1 VEVRGAEVLRWLK
14 AVLLSA
20 DDRQTIL
27 ADNVLAT
34 ILALQQS
41 GAPLRDVLRDG
52 EVFCKVLNVLRPEA
66 VPPPTSST
74 IRLKQLANLISY
86 KQACLKLGMP
96 EPDTLPPAEW
106 LKGSDFSSLIAH
118 IVALCRIFPEAPSFT
133 PASDATGRPRRL
145 SQVQPK
151 SNMREVMASQA
162 LNNVSSAGIKSAA
175 KKLTM
180 ANNAAALFKAE
191 GRSRSASVDYKGSAG
206 THSFA
211 EAEAIAFTR
220 HVNKTLAKDEVAA
233 VLLPI
238 AESPID
244 LFEVM
249 RDGIIFCALID
260 NAVPGMVDMRCVHT
274 GRLAPLSVFEV
285 TENLNL
291 AISAAMAIGCRVV
304 NIGSGDIMMGSPH
317 LVLGLMWQIVK
328 ATMMRQV
335 NLKATPALIH
345 LVGEAED
352 PKEALRE
359 LLALPPEKVLLRWA
373 NYQLQRSGRLDT
385 KVTNFGSNLK
395 DSTVYAALLEAV
407 TPTDARLCNFLSEV
421 RAEGNMT
428 ARATK
433 VLETAAKVGVTQF
446 KITAGDIVNGNEKLN
461 MAFTAAIFN
470 ALPGLETPNEASE
483 ALLAMNE
490 DDEDSGR
497 EERSFRMWI
506 NSLGLDTQVSDTVSE
521 MRSGVLI
528 LQVMDAVKPGSVN
541 WSKVNLSP
549 TNIHQKVINCN
560 YAVSLGLSK
569 MFGFSLVGIQGKDVT
584 DGNAKLI
591 LALTWQL
598 MRYHVIRF
606 LSLGKAAHGKEIE
619 EADVVAWANGRVAAA
634 SADGRG
640 LSCEPI
646 SSFKDPSLASGRFMI
661 ELLRA
666 VQPRAVVDLSLVASG
681 TSDDERMLNAKFAL
695 SIARKIGCVVF
706 MLWEDVVEVK
716 SKMMLVFFATIMARH
731 Q

>member
-1 VEVRGAEVLRWLK
+1 M
-14 AVLLSA
+14 
-20 DDRQTIL
+20 
-27 ADNVLAT
+27 
-34 ILALQQS
+34 LALQQND
-41 GAPLRDVLRDG
+41 APLREVLRNG
-52 EVFCKVLNVLRPEA
+52 EILCKVLNALRPKA
-66 VPPPTSST
+66 VPPPSSST
-74 IRLKQLANLISY
+74 MRLKQLANLTSY
-86 KQACLKLGMP
+86 KQACIKLGMP
-96 EPDTLPPAEW
+96 EPYTLAEAPW
-106 LKGSDFSSLIAH
+106 LDGSDLSPLIAH
-118 IVALCRIFPEAPSFT
+118 IVALCRIFPEASSFK
-133 PASDATGRPRRL
+133 PASAPTGRPKRL
-145 SQVQPK
+145 SVVQPK

-162 LNNVSSAGIKSAA
+162 LNTVSSSPRGSEGIKSAA
-175 KKLTM
+175 KKFNM
-180 ANNAAALFKAE
+180 ANKAVALFRTE
-191 GRSRSASVDYKGSAG
+191 GTRGRGASSDYAMSTGSGG

-220 HVNKTLAKDEVAA
+220 HVNKTLVKDEAA
-233 VLLPI
+233 AGLLPI
-238 AESPID
+238 AESSMD
-244 LFEVM
+244 LFEVVK
-249 RDGIIFCALID
+249 DGIIFCALI
-260 NAVPGMVDMRCVHT
+260 NHAVPETVDMRCVHT
-274 GRLAPLSVFEV
+274 GKVAPLSVYEV

-291 AISAAMAIGCRVV
+291 AINAAMAIGCRVV
-304 NIGSGDIMMGSPH
+304 NIGSGDIMTGSPH

-335 NLKATPALIH
+335 NLKATPALIR

-352 PKEALRE
+352 PEEALRE

-373 NYQLQRSGRLDT
+373 NYQLERSGRLDV
-385 KVTNFGSNLK
+385 KVSNFGSDLK

-407 TPTDARLCNFLSEV
+407 TPLDARLGNFLSEV
-421 RAEGNMT
+421 RGESDMT

-433 VLETAAKVGVTQF
+433 VLETATKLGVTQF
-446 KITAGDIVNGNEKLN
+446 KITAGDIAKGNEKLN
-461 MAFTAAIFN
+461 MAFMAAIFN
-470 ALPGLETPNEASE
+470 AMPGLDPPGDDDDFA
-483 ALLAMNE
+483 ALLAMN
-490 DDEDSGR
+490 DDDDDSGR

-541 WSKVNLSP
+541 WSKVNMAP
-549 TNIHQKVINCN
+549 KNVHHKVINCN

-569 MFGFSLVGIQGKDVT
+569 TFGFSLVGIQGKDVA

-606 LSLGKAAHGKEIE
+606 LSLGKAAHGKEIT

-661 ELLRA
+661 DLLRA
-666 VQPRAVVDLSLVASG
+666 VQPRAVDVSLVAPG
-681 TSDDERMLNAKFAL
+681 TTDDERMLNAKYAL
-695 SIARKIGCVVF
+695 SIARKIGCMVF

-716 SKMMLVFFATIMARH
+716 SKMMLVFFATVMAGH